1 MNAPLNRLA
10 DRCSDT
16 IAASIRCCTLPDGN
30 HVGALIALVVCG
42 ITIGAAVHAL
52 RSASHASSS
61 PEQRRQ
67 QLIRKNYLRQ
77 RQWDRFYRQLNSSTT
92 NLR

>member
-1 MNAPLNRLA
+1 MNADLNRLA

-16 IAASIRCCTLPDGN
+16 IAASIRRCTLPDGN
-30 HVGALIALVVCG
+30 HVGALIAL
-42 ITIGAAVHAL
+42 
-52 RSASHASSS
+52 RSASHASSFS
-61 PEQRRQ
+61 EQYRQ
-67 QLIRKNYLRQ
+67 QWIRKNYLRQ